1 MSNFP
6 SKEQVERTRQS
17 YPNGT
22 RIELITMEDPY
33 STLKSG
39 DRATVVGVDDVGD
52 LLCEWDSG
60 STLKLIPSA
69 DQFRKLTK
77 AEVVKEQCRAVAK
90 TGRTNMFD
98 VRAAFDVAAEMGF
111 MELCDFMFMNTPAYS
126 TLILTGE
133 LSDKD
138 IIEF

>member
-1 MSNFP
+1 
-6 SKEQVERTRQS
+6 
-17 YPNGT
+17 
-22 RIELITMEDPY
+22 
-33 STLKSG
+33 
-39 DRATVVGVDDVGD
+39 VVGVDDVGD

-77 AEVVKEQCRAVAK
+77 AEMVKEQCRAVAK

-98 VRAAFDVAAEMGF
+98 VRAAFDIAAEMGF

-133 LSDKD
+133 LSDAD
-138 IIEF
+138 IIEFP

>member
-1 MSNFP
+1 MQFP
-6 SKEQVERTRQS
+6 SKEQVERTRQN

-22 RIELITMEDPY
+22 RVELISMEDPY
-33 STLKSG
+33 SKLTAG
-39 DRATVVGVDDVGD
+39 DRATVVGVDDIGD

-77 AEVVKEQCRAVAK
+77 AEIVKEQCRTVAK

-98 VRAAFDVAAEMGF
+98 VRAAFDIAAELGF
-111 MELCDFMFMNTPAYS
+111 NELCDFMFMNTPAYS
-126 TLILTGE
+126 KLILTGE
-133 LSDKD
+133 LADED
-138 IIEF
+138 IIEL